1 MNILVVGNGFDLAHG
16 LPTKYTD
23 FLYFCNAIK
32 KIIESSKLKDIIPQ
46 KDSDYVEWI
55 NNKEITFSNSELDN
69 FSSQYFRI
77 KRLRKDSERDKKVYK
92 EMFEKFIKEYF
103 WEGSTN
109 QKWIKEILYLISN
122 NVWIE
127 YFLECDMHGKENW
140 IDFESKI
147 SKVIRAIDSAMEKYK
162 ISLYEKE
169 RNFKDGNTYDLNQE
183 YDKILKIIKKCK
195 TRNEEITY
203 IEIRNYLLMDL
214 EKLVRVLEIY
224 LIKYVE
230 KIDYKLFSPDIQQLQ
245 PTAIAKVDGVT
256 VYDPIYVLS
265 FNYTNIY
272 QNLYQNL
279 YVIAEKKV

>member
-1 MNILVVGNGFDLAHG
+1 MIVSGGTTYMNILVVGNGFDLAHG

-162 ISLYEKE
+162 ISL
-169 RNFKDGNTYDLNQE
+169 
-183 YDKILKIIKKCK
+183 LK
-195 TRNEEITY
+195 RNEISEMGIH
-203 IEIRNYLLMDL
+203 I
-214 EKLVRVLEIY
+214 
-224 LIKYVE
+224 
-230 KIDYKLFSPDIQQLQ
+230 F
-245 PTAIAKVDGVT
+245 
-256 VYDPIYVLS
+256 
-265 FNYTNIY
+265 
-272 QNLYQNL
+272 
-279 YVIAEKKV
+279 